1 MNKLLTALVLAAT
14 AATAHAEERKDIK
27 MPFGECT
34 TQARELAKKGT
45 NLKEIELIRSV
56 GLMMF
61 FFETKTN
68 HYTISCSIIGR
79 EGENDFMSIT
89 KQTTAEYAAANRK
102 AEQEKQS
109 KASAIAKDIGLQ

>member
-1 MNKLLTALVLAAT
+1 MNKLLTALILTAT
-14 AATAHAEERKDIK
+14 ALTAQAEEKKTIN

-45 NLKEIELIRSV
+45 NLKEIELIRSA

-61 FFETKTN
+61 FFQTKTD
-68 HYTISCSIIGR
+68 HYTIACAIIGN
-79 EGENDFMSIT
+79 GGVNDYMSIT
-89 KQTTAEYAAANRK
+89 KQSSAEYAEANRK

-109 KASAIAKDIGLQ
+109 KASAIAKDIGL